1 MNTLKR
7 GVLTGLSTT
16 WELGKIVFPITM
28 IVKILQY
35 TPILPWIIEL
45 LAPLMRWIGLPGE
58 AAIPLVM
65 GNFVNIYAAIGAI
78 LSLDLTVKHVFILA
92 MMISFSHNLFIESSV
107 AAKLG
112 LKLWIIVC
120 IRFGLAVFSAVL
132 INLLWKGGG
141 APAQYGWVSSSNEVL
156 SGWDQILLSSVQG
169 AVLGV
174 LQIAIIVIPIMIFIQ
189 ILKDFNWLDSIS
201 RWLSPM
207 TRFLGM
213 KENTSMTLAAG
224 LVFGLAYGAGVM
236 LQSYREDGVSQR
248 DMYLA
253 TIFLVSSHAVVEDTL
268 VFVPLGIPVWPLLL
282 LRLSVAACLTA
293 LVARL
298 WNTPTPLT
306 QREKM
311 IP

>member
-16 WELGKIVFPITM
+16 WELGKIVFPITV

-45 LAPLMRWIGLPGE
+45 LTPLMRWIGLPGE

-141 APAQYGWVSSSNEVL
+141 EPAQYGLISSSNEVL
-156 SGWDQILLSSVQG
+156 TGWDQILLSSVQG

-174 LQIAIIVIPIMIFIQ
+174 LQIAMIVIPIMVFIQ

-236 LQSYREDGVSQR
+236 LQSYRENGVSQR

-253 TIFLVSSHAVVEDTL
+253 TIFLVSSHAVIEDTL
-268 VFVPLGIPVWPLLL
+268 VFIPLGIPVWPLLL

-298 WNTPTPLT
+298 WNPPTPLA